1 MEPITYEAVQRNPEL
16 LQALINKAHQE
27 RAETVHRLIVQPIKA
42 LFAARYQAPVVARR
56 RRMSSM
62 RARLTP
68 KSL

>member
-16 LQALINKAHQE
+16 LQALIDKAHQE

-42 LFAARYQAPVVARR
+42 LFTGRYQAPVAARR
-56 RRMSSM
+56 RRISSM